1 LQWLDKITLSDKFIT
16 FPGCWPKLEKTKECD
31 ILNAVH
37 WRFCGGFLMIPYDK
51 IEVFYQHVKTVLTD
65 CCTLPM
71 YTLTWETNVWAVV
84 EMFSG
89 EKIKWYQA
97 NHDDSLFNL
106 NC

>member
-1 LQWLDKITLSDKFIT
+1 
-16 FPGCWPKLEKTKECD
+16 
-31 ILNAVH
+31 
-37 WRFCGGFLMIPYDK
+37 
-51 IEVFYQHVKTVLTD
+51 
-65 CCTLPM
+65 
-71 YTLTWETNVWAVV
+71 LTWETNVWAVV